1 MSSVTKL
8 GCKRCIG
15 WKRYVQIFL
24 LSVKMSCLHWFCCA
38 RWVSLFFSFF
48 FELQIENLV
57 CLGCVHVFL
66 SCFYA
71 VKSKLFS
78 VYELVVDVVECR
90 WCVWMFHL
98 RFKIW
103 LSTLCLHNTFMP
115 LFAMNQIYGCLL
127 CMKALDIIRI
137 KMVVLVVSVVLGY
150 FFSLR

>member
-38 RWVSLFFSFF
+38 RWVSLFFFFF

-115 LFAMNQIYGCLL
+115 LFAMNQIYGCLR
-127 CMKALDIIRI
+127 CMKALDISRI
-137 KMVVLVVSVVLGY
+137 KMVVSVVSVVHGY